1 MKGHKAHHHEHG
13 GKAHHT
19 AEHHAHHAKKHHRK
33 EGGKVESAK
42 KGVNEA
48 EMDLK
53 MKPMEYN
60 HGNPEKEAEEM
71 HAKHGGRAK
80 RKHGGKLHAHH
91 GHHVKHVGKMHGEHA
106 HHHAGRKPRKSGG
119 RAAAE
124 NNPFTSARHGS
135 APKGHKVEV
144 ETMG

>member
-1 MKGHKAHHHEHG
+1 MKGHKE
-13 GKAHHT
+13 
-19 AEHHAHHAKKHHRK
+19 HHRK
-33 EGGKVESAK
+33 AGGKVESAK

-60 HGNPEKEAEEM
+60 HGNPMKEAEEM

-80 RKHGGKLHAHH
+80 RKNGGKAHAHH
-91 GHHVKHVGKMHGEHA
+91 EGHVKHVGKMEGEHA
-106 HHHAGRKPRKSGG
+106 SHHAGRKPRKAGG

-124 NNPFTSARHGS
+124 SNPFTTARHGT
-135 APKGHKVEV
+135 APKGHKVDTV
-144 ETMG
+144 TMG